1 MMNKDVVFHD
11 LSKGLTH
18 NERDELLKKIK
29 NSLSLDNEESGLHQE
44 EMDKDERLALIKKEK
59 NEISMLWR
67 FFLWIQSKITGK
79 SVEELLLAGKL
90 LRIKKKIKK
99 KHSGLTGF
107 ETRNLTPH
115 FAEMVYDLYKSTVPV
130 RNLFRRIWQDDTAI
144 ETFFMDT
151 VEEAVGERILDLE
164 DVASFDSIIGAFGK
178 AGKKEDVKRLVM
190 EKLDDYIDSLADN
203 IFKQLEI
210 DLLPLYRLRELV
222 LFPYVQFFQQFGYTL
237 LDTPYT
243 EKPQF
248 KNASA
253 VLCLN
258 DLERLDFAVYS
269 ASKLER
275 RVNFNSGMLDRLGVI
290 SGSESD
296 ENNEHLSSDMEL
308 VIQKAKWFYDKI
320 PLSDLIR
327 YFKKNPFIKMIFYIP
342 EVNLKTFYRTSLNVR
357 MINRID
363 ERLAEIQKKYITH
376 EIETLFAGKH
386 YVKFQNYREYSSI
399 DYEKLGVSSFRNIE
413 PLSLIYNFIECYYR
427 GSVIQSIVR
436 VLERGVL
443 AQNRLMRDN
452 MLQYASVIEDIAER
466 IRDFDNSLS
475 PDSEEGKVFHKL
487 RFSMT
492 KDISQQKVFKKIVVQ
507 KDREAK
513 NLCEAGMDALT
524 GLKRVLGEINR
535 STNDAVT
542 EQLKQHYLINNKPV
556 VLQDLLMDSLESLNK
571 TEHLYHHMLI
581 NV

>member
-1 MMNKDVVFHD
+1 
-11 LSKGLTH
+11 
-18 NERDELLKKIK
+18 
-29 NSLSLDNEESGLHQE
+29 
-44 EMDKDERLALIKKEK
+44 
-59 NEISMLWR
+59 
-67 FFLWIQSKITGK
+67 
-79 SVEELLLAGKL
+79 
-90 LRIKKKIKK
+90 
-99 KHSGLTGF
+99 
-107 ETRNLTPH
+107 
-115 FAEMVYDLYKSTVPV
+115 
-130 RNLFRRIWQDDTAI
+130 
-144 ETFFMDT
+144 
-151 VEEAVGERILDLE
+151 
-164 DVASFDSIIGAFGK
+164 
-178 AGKKEDVKRLVM
+178 
-190 EKLDDYIDSLADN
+190 
-203 IFKQLEI
+203 
-210 DLLPLYRLRELV
+210 
-222 LFPYVQFFQQFGYTL
+222 
-237 LDTPYT
+237 
-243 EKPQF
+243 
-248 KNASA
+248 
-253 VLCLN
+253 
-258 DLERLDFAVYS
+258 
-269 ASKLER
+269 
-275 RVNFNSGMLDRLGVI
+275 MLDRLGVI

-475 PDSEEGKVFHKL
+475 PDSEEGKIFHKL

-556 VLQDLLMDSLESLNK
+556 VLQDLLMDSLESLSK

>member
-1 MMNKDVVFHD
+1 
-11 LSKGLTH
+11 
-18 NERDELLKKIK
+18 
-29 NSLSLDNEESGLHQE
+29 
-44 EMDKDERLALIKKEK
+44 
-59 NEISMLWR
+59 LWR
-67 FFLWIQSKITGK
+67 FFLWIQSKFTGK

-130 RNLFRRIWQDDTAI
+130 RNLFRMIWQDDTAI
-144 ETFFMDT
+144 ETFFMDA

-190 EKLDDYIDSLADN
+190 EKLDDYIDSLAGN
-203 IFKQLEI
+203 IFKQLEM

-275 RVNFNSGMLDRLGVI
+275 RVNFNSGMLDRLGAI
-290 SGSESD
+290 SGSEAD

-357 MINRID
+357 MIKRID
-363 ERLAEIQKKYITH
+363 ERLAEIQKKYIAH

-413 PLSLIYNFIECYYR
+413 PLSLIYNFIQCYYR
-427 GSVIQSIVR
+427 GSAIQSIVR

-581 NV
+581 SV